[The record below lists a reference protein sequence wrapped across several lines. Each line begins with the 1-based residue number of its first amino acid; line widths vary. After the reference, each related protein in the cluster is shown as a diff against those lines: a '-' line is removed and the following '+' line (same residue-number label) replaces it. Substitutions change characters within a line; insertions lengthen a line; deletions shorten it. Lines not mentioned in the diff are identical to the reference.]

1 MRASLII
8 STFGLHVF
16 DDNGNNIANQIFK
29 GTPEEIAEK
38 LLKLNEG
45 EPIEELSQLLITLVQ
60 SNVRELIIPNE
71 SLSKALNAL
80 SFKGSLSIDR
90 NVARLSLMIKDLAL
104 KSGWVSTL
112 EDYVSIKRRIALE
125 MSRILIR
132 KAQSKRDQSIVQ
144 AINAIDE
151 INKTVNNIV
160 GRIKEWYGLYF
171 PEMDNIVKDNE
182 LYVKLVNEIT
192 YREDYTRDKL
202 KSLGLRTELIDKLEK
217 SATTS
222 VGAELADEDLEI
234 IKRLA
239 QEAAR
244 MYETRSELEK
254 YVDNAMSEVAPNIKS
269 LIGPTIGARLI
280 ALAGGLE
287 KLAKMPSSTIQ
298 VLGAE
303 KALFR
308 ALRFGSKPP
317 KHGIIYQHVLIHTS
331 PKWQRGKIARAL
343 AGKLT
348 IAARVDF
355 FSGRDISERLKKEL
369 DEKIK
374 LIKEIAATPPV
385 KKPEK
390 EAKIPPKESHLKFKG
405 SKRKNRR

>member
-8 STFGLHVF
+8 STFGLHAF
-16 DDNGNNIANQIFK
+16 DNNGNNIANQIFK

-45 EPIEELSQLLITLVQ
+45 EPVEELSQLLTTLMQ
-60 SNVRELIIPNE
+60 NNIRDLIIPNE
-71 SLSKALNAL
+71 SLGKAINAL

-90 NVARLSLMIKDLAL
+90 NVARLTLTIKDLAL

-112 EDYVSIKRRIALE
+112 EDYVSIKRSIALE

-132 KAQSKRDQSIVQ
+132 RAQSKRDQSIVQ

-171 PEMDNIVKDNE
+171 PEMDNIIKDNE

-192 YREDYTRDKL
+192 YREDYTHDKL
-202 KSLGLRTELIDKLEK
+202 KSLGLKTELIDRLEK
-217 SATTS
+217 SASAS

-239 QEAAR
+239 QEAIR

-280 ALAGGLE
+280 ALAGSLE

-343 AGKLT
+343 AGRLT

-355 FSGRDISERLKKEL
+355 FSGRDISEHLKKEL

-374 LIKEIAATPPV
+374 LIKKTAATPPA

-390 EAKIPPKESHLKFKG
+390 EAKIPPKEPHLKFKG
-405 SKRKNRR
+405 SKRKNKR

>member
-1 MRASLII
+1 MSLFVSNNNLICEVVTVRANLIV
-8 STFGLHVF
+8 STFGLHAF

-29 GTPEEIAEK
+29 GTTEEIAEK
-38 LLKLNEG
+38 LLKLSDG
-45 EPIEELSQLLITLVQ
+45 EPIEELSQLLNTLAQ
-60 SNVRELIIPNE
+60 NNVNDLVISNE
-71 SLSKALNAL
+71 SLGKAISTL
-80 SFKGSLSIDR
+80 SFKGSLSINR
-90 NVARLSLMIKDLAL
+90 NIARLNSMIKDLAL
-104 KSGWVSTL
+104 KSGWVSTM
-112 EDYVSIKRRIALE
+112 EDYISMKRSVALE
-125 MSRILIR
+125 ISRILIR
-132 KAQSKRDQSIVQ
+132 RAQSKRDQSIVQ

-171 PEMDNIVKDNE
+171 PEMDYIIKDNE
-182 LYVKLVNEIT
+182 LYVRLVNEIT
-192 YREDYTRDKL
+192 YREDYTHDKL
-202 KSLGLRTELIDKLEK
+202 KDLGLKPDLIYKLEK
-217 SATTS
+217 SANTS

-234 IKRLA
+234 IKKLA
-239 QEAAR
+239 QEAIR

-343 AGKLT
+343 AGRLT

-374 LIKEIAATPPV
+374 LSNTTY
-385 KKPEK
+385 
-390 EAKIPPKESHLKFKG
+390 
-405 SKRKNRR
+405 

>member
-1 MRASLII
+1 MQASLII
-8 STFGLHVF
+8 STFGLHAF
-16 DDNGNNIANQIFK
+16 DSNGNNIANQIFK

-45 EPIEELSQLLITLVQ
+45 EPIEELSQLLNMLTQNNINDLV
-60 SNVRELIIPNE
+60 IPNE
-71 SLSKALNAL
+71 SLGKAINAL
-80 SFKGSLSIDR
+80 SFKGSLSI
-90 NVARLSLMIKDLAL
+90 NKSIARLNLMIKDLAL
-104 KSGWVSTL
+104 KLGWVSTI
-112 EDYVSIKRRIALE
+112 EDYISIKRSIALE

-132 KAQSKRDQSIVQ
+132 RAQSKRDQSIVQ

-171 PEMDNIVKDNE
+171 PEMDNIIKDNE

-192 YREDYTRDKL
+192 YREDYMHDKL
-202 KSLGLRTELIDKLEK
+202 KGLGLKTELIERLEK
-217 SATTS
+217 SASTS

-234 IKRLA
+234 IRKLA
-239 QEAAR
+239 QEAIR

-317 KHGIIYQHVLIHTS
+317 KHGIIYQHVLIHAS

-343 AGKLT
+343 AGRLT

-369 DEKIK
+369 DERIK
-374 LIKEIAATPPV
+374 LIKETAATPPA

-390 EAKIPPKESHLKFKG
+390 EVKLPPKGTHLKFKG
-405 SKRKNRR
+405 GKRKDRR